1 MISRH
6 SLFVLVVSLGL
17 VLVACEKPDASYVT
31 SPSIKTLTGTTA
43 GNVVFNPP
51 ETAPEPVTEP
61 EHWDVNFDLA
71 RFAKLENESPALE
84 LLMQVETRPGYGME
98 IWLTTEG
105 RTVARWTAGSTT
117 SYNGTVCFQLE
128 LERDGDAVPL
138 GTGKHQATLVFR
150 DPAGPV
156 LVAKR
161 LEVTNFTPK
170 LDGSVPGPESTVFR
184 AALACRRGG

>member
-1 MISRH
+1 MA
-6 SLFVLVVSLGL
+6 LAGL

-31 SPSIKTLTGTTA
+31 SPSLKTLAGTTT
-43 GNVVFNPP
+43 GNVVFNLP
-51 ETAPEPVTEP
+51 EPAPEPVAEP
-61 EHWDVNFDLA
+61 DRWDVNFDLA
-71 RFAKLENESPALE
+71 RFGKLENETPALE

-105 RTVARWTAGSTT
+105 RTVARWTAGSTA

-128 LERDGDAVPL
+128 LERDGEAVPL

-156 LVAKR
+156 LAAKR
-161 LEVTNFTPK
+161 LEITNFTPR
-170 LDGSVPGPESTVFR
+170 LEGSLPGPASSVFR
-184 AALACRRGG
+184 DAWACRRGQ